1 MTRVVFMGTPDF
13 SVPIL
18 KQLITDGYNVVGV
31 VTQPDRPKGRKKEIT
46 PPPVKVEAMEHSIP
60 VIQPNKIRNPE
71 ELQEVLNLKPDLV
84 VTAAFGQI
92 LPKELLEAPK
102 YGCINVH
109 ASLLPELRGGAPI
122 HYAILEGKKKTGIT
136 IMYMAEKLDA
146 GDILTQAEVVIE
158 EDDHVGTLHNKLSE
172 VGAKLLSETIPLLL
186 DGKIKPIKQNDEE
199 ATFAANIKREQEKID
214 WKRSGEEIYNQIRG
228 LHPWPV
234 AYSYMKGQVVKIWW
248 GEKVQGNGG
257 NLPGQI
263 IRLEE
268 DGIIVATGN
277 NTAIKIKELQPS
289 GKKRMTAQQY
299 LRGAGE
305 NISVGDSLGDE
316 NES

>member
-18 KQLITDGYNVVGV
+18 KQIIEDGYEVVGV

-46 PPPVKVEAMEHSIP
+46 PPPVKVEALKHSIP
-60 VIQPNKIRNPE
+60 VIQPNKIRDPE
-71 ELQEVLNLKPDLV
+71 ELKEVLALNPDLV

-92 LPKELLEAPK
+92 LPNELLEAPK

-122 HYAILEGKKKTGIT
+122 HYAILQGKKKTGIT

-146 GDILTQAEVVIE
+146 GDILTQVEVEIGE
-158 EDDHVGTLHNKLSE
+158 LDHVGTLHDKLSE

-186 DGKIKPIKQNDEE
+186 DGKLTPIKQDDNE

-214 WKRSGEEIYNQIRG
+214 WCRSGEEIYNQIRG
-228 LHPWPV
+228 LHPWPFSCV
-234 AYSYMKGQVVKIWW
+234 
-248 GEKVQGNGG
+248 
-257 NLPGQI
+257 
-263 IRLEE
+263 
-268 DGIIVATGN
+268 
-277 NTAIKIKELQPS
+277 
-289 GKKRMTAQQY
+289 
-299 LRGAGE
+299 
-305 NISVGDSLGDE
+305 
-316 NES
+316 

>member
-18 KQLITDGYNVVGV
+18 KQLLEDGYNVVGV

-46 PPPVKVEAMEHSIP
+46 PPPVKVEALKHSIP
-60 VIQPNKIRNPE
+60 VLQPNKLKNPE
-71 ELQEVLNLKPDLV
+71 ELQEVLELKPDLI

-92 LPKELLEAPK
+92 LPNELLDTPK

-122 HYAILEGKKKTGIT
+122 HYAILQGKKKTGIT

-146 GDILTQAEVVIE
+146 GDILTQAEVSIE
-158 EDDHVGTLHNKLSE
+158 EQDNVGTLHNKLSE

-186 DGKIKPIKQNDEE
+186 NGKITPIKQDESL
-199 ATFAANIKREQEKID
+199 ATFAANIKREQENID

-234 AYSYMKGQVVKIWW
+234 AYTTLKGQTIKVWCA
-248 GEKVQGNGG
+248 EKVPANQDNK
-257 NLPGQI
+257 PGTI
-263 IRLEE
+263 LRLEE
-268 DGIIVATGN
+268 DGVIVATGN
-277 NTAIKIKELQPS
+277 STAVKITELQPS
-289 GKKRMTAQQY
+289 GKKRMQAKAF
-299 LRGAGE
+299 LRGANE
-305 NISVGDSLGDE
+305 ISVGEILGDE
-316 NES
+316 NE